1 MADSAENV
9 SDKPGWPVIRETITD
24 RNFLLFSFSMTLS
37 TCAHLM
43 VAIALSWM
51 TWQLTKSGAW
61 LGYVSGATIIP
72 ALIFGPFGGLL
83 ADRIGHLQAI
93 RISQTSY
100 IISLTGLGLALIT
113 QTVTIEILFTCA
125 IVHGFIGAIFIPTEF
140 AFLRTLANNRRLIA
154 TITIFETFKGV
165 GKLFGPILAA
175 YLMTSAREYVVIGAI
190 GAHALCLMGLSR
202 INFSKA
208 YANSNRNTAHSHSPM
223 LNIWNLVKHLWET
236 PLCTLLLI
244 LFVATGFQ
252 LQGSLALYTDRTG
265 GGPNLLTNFANI
277 ISVLTLLVVLPITL
291 WIASRG
297 HFDSISKYMR
307 KLFLIL
313 CISIPITAILINLP
327 GSHGNWFIAILALY
341 LVAAQ
346 ILSTLVQASFLVLLP
361 QAALASGVGIIVLV
375 QGVALFIIGA
385 GAYAFTEF
393 RPQSGWA
400 MATTILL
407 IATLWVIGK
416 WSRSRMHLIDSA
428 LAEASRIESEN
439 R

>member
-1 MADSAENV
+1 
-9 SDKPGWPVIRETITD
+9 
-24 RNFLLFSFSMTLS
+24 
-37 TCAHLM
+37 
-43 VAIALSWM
+43 
-51 TWQLTKSGAW
+51 
-61 LGYVSGATIIP
+61 
-72 ALIFGPFGGLL
+72 
-83 ADRIGHLQAI
+83 
-93 RISQTSY
+93 
-100 IISLTGLGLALIT
+100 
-113 QTVTIEILFTCA
+113 
-125 IVHGFIGAIFIPTEF
+125 
-140 AFLRTLANNRRLIA
+140 
-154 TITIFETFKGV
+154 
-165 GKLFGPILAA
+165 
-175 YLMTSAREYVVIGAI
+175 
-190 GAHALCLMGLSR
+190 
-202 INFSKA
+202 
-208 YANSNRNTAHSHSPM
+208 
-223 LNIWNLVKHLWET
+223 
-236 PLCTLLLI
+236 
-244 LFVATGFQ
+244 
-252 LQGSLALYTDRTG
+252 
-265 GGPNLLTNFANI
+265 
-277 ISVLTLLVVLPITL
+277 
-291 WIASRG
+291 
-297 HFDSISKYMR
+297 MR